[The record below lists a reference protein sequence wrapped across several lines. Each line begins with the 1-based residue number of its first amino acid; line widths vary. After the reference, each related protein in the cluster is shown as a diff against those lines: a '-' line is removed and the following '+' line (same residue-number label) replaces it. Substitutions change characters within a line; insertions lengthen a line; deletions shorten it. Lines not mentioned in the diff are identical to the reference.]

1 MVFYIMAGVAG
12 LTTVLTLIF
21 GIEPRNIKAKEG
33 LEPEREKHRVA
44 KLHIV
49 KQVFGGV
56 AVSCTPSVVHGQ
68 THTSALTF
76 HSLAVAF

>member
-12 LTTVLTLIF
+12 LTTVLTLLF
-21 GIEPRNIKAKEG
+21 GVEPRNIKAKDA

-56 AVSCTPSVVHGQ
+56 AVSCVPSAVHSQ
-68 THTSALTF
+68 RHTYTSGLMSA
-76 HSLAVAF
+76 